1 MKSKVPWNRLARS
14 ALSICKTR
22 DFPVNSEQMRDGV
35 LVVIPCLNEEASI
48 AGVVNAALR
57 ERRDLSMLVV
67 VADGGS
73 TDGTRNIVTQLAA
86 TTPNVRLMDN
96 PLRLQSAGV
105 NRAAELFGENY
116 RWMARM
122 DAHARY

>member
-1 MKSKVPWNRLARS
+1 MKSKFPGNRFAPS
-14 ALSICKTR
+14 ALWIGQTR
-22 DFPVNSEQMRDGV
+22 GISVNSEQKGEDGV
-35 LVVIPCLNEEASI
+35 LVVIPCLNEETSI

-57 ERRDLSMLVV
+57 ERSEFPMLVV

-73 TDGTRNIVTQLAA
+73 NDGTRNIVTHFAA

-105 NRAAELFGENY
+105 NRAAEIFGE
-116 RWMARM
+116 
-122 DAHARY
+122 